1 MAFEA
6 VDITP
11 LRDGDLEARKAVAAR
26 IDEAYRTSGF
36 LQVTGHGIP
45 QAQLD
50 EMLDVTA
57 AFFDLPEAEKR
68 QVVDPDPAA
77 NRGYSG
83 EGEEALAYSLGE
95 DVAAPDLFEAF
106 NVGREDATGDY
117 YDEHRR
123 FFAPNTWPAAPAELR
138 EVWLRHQANA
148 WGVADVL
155 LRCFALGLDLDEEF
169 FIDRTRRAIITTR
182 AINYERRP
190 GSPDPLP
197 GQLRMGA
204 HTDYGILTIL
214 LADNVPGLQVRHD
227 GGWVDVP
234 VEPGSLIINIGDMM
248 ATWTNDR
255 WVSTIHRVVPPP
267 AGESG
272 PVRRR
277 SVAQFFE
284 ADPDCVIECLPS
296 CTSADNPPRYEPVE
310 AGEYLLAKILGP
322 RTLQKSA
329 AGTTTGGR

>member
-11 LRDGDLEARKAVAAR
+11 LRDGDLEARKAVAAT

-45 QAQLD
+45 QAELD

-68 QVVDPDPAA
+68 KVVDPDPAA

-106 NVGREDATGDY
+106 NVGREDATGPY
-117 YDEHRR
+117 YDTHRR
-123 FFAPNTWPAAPAELR
+123 FFAPNTWPETPGELR
-138 EVWLRHQANA
+138 DVWLRHQTNA
-148 WGVADVL
+148 WRVADLL

-169 FIDRTRRAIITTR
+169 FIERTRRAIITTR

-214 LADNVPGLQVRHD
+214 LADDVPGLQVRHD

-234 VEPGSLIINIGDMM
+234 VAPGSLIINIGDMM

-267 AGESG
+267 ADQTG